1 MRITLVLSLILISLS
16 AFGVEATHKF
26 DYRGLNIESD
36 SPDGDPW
43 NQFDEFT
50 IEMLLVNEGDMVEI
64 VNVEIELL
72 GCGDTCLSSE
82 DAVFLPIYYGIEFWV
97 EEDFHDIYIDGS
109 YQVKVCVWDYT
120 EGGYQS
126 GWCHTTSNMV
136 NFEKA
141 GSPWP
146 TGSILLGLW
155 AISVL
160 MATLS
165 NSYLATV
172 PNYQGDGRKFTVQ
185 DRRKSP
191 PYDAI
196 ETIQPLAFLSA
207 VFSWWAVTYIMGYW
221 QPGPFGYLCQM
232 GCLIGLFVGGLS
244 YYSSTWFSKQRANPQ
259 HNVETKHKVELKH
272 KVEASRCTAITGSG
286 PNVGGRCK
294 LNAME
299 GSKFCHIHG
308 RRRR

>member
-1 MRITLVLSLILISLS
+1 MRITFVLSLILISLS

-50 IEMLLVNEGDMVEI
+50 IEMLLVNEGDMVEVVI
-64 VNVEIELL
+64 AEIELL
-72 GCGDTCLSSE
+72 GCGDTCLSSKE
-82 DAVFLPIYYGIEFWV
+82 TVFLPIYYGIEFWV

-120 EGGYQS
+120 EGGYPSQ
-126 GWCHTTSNMV
+126 WCHTTSNMV

-155 AISVL
+155 AISIL
-160 MATLS
+160 MAARS
-165 NSYLATV
+165 NSYFV
-172 PNYQGDGRKFTVQ
+172 
-185 DRRKSP
+185 
-191 PYDAI
+191 
-196 ETIQPLAFLSA
+196 QPLAFLSA
-207 VFSWWAVTYIMGYW
+207 IFSWWAVTYIMGYW
-221 QPGPFGYLCQM
+221 QPWLFGYLCQM

-244 YYSSTWFSKQRANPQ
+244 YYSSIWFSKQRGNSQ
-259 HNVETKHKVELKH
+259 HKVEIEHKVEFKH

-294 LNAME
+294 LNAMQ
-299 GSKFCHIHG
+299 GSKFCHIHI
-308 RRRR
+308 RRSR